1 MLKNVVSWNLKKKVS
16 ERLSDSNI
24 KDSCV
29 KFCQTGCKDYKKNN
43 EVIIND
49 KDTMFGFNI
58 KINIIIWNRIIEKIN
73 YSYILFSSTESEH
86 YR

>member
-1 MLKNVVSWNLKKKVS
+1 MLKNAVSWNFEKKKKVS

-29 KFCQTGCKDYKKNN
+29 KFCQTGCKDHKKNN
-43 EVIIND
+43 NNKGIIND
-49 KDTMFGFNI
+49 KDTTFGFNI

-73 YSYILFSSTESEH
+73 SSYILFSSTYS
-86 YR
+86 